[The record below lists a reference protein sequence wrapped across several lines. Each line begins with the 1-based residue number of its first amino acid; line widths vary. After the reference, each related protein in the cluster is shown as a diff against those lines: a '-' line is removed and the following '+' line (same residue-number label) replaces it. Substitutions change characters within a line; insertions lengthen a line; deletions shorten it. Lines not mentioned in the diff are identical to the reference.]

1 MIYAYTLGGILPYWV
16 VNLIV
21 LWISQFCA
29 SVGFSLSMPFAPYY
43 IQDLGVTDADMV
55 KLWTTIVTA
64 GAPLSMA
71 LISPV
76 WGMLSDRYGRKPM
89 VLRATLGAGLIL
101 SCAAFA
107 PNVYIFAFLR
117 VMQGLFSGVASA
129 VITLVACNTPVHRQG
144 LALGSLGSAQF
155 SGNMFGLFIGGLMA
169 DHFGYAKTF
178 LFSGAVLFLSAFL
191 VFFFV
196 REKFTPL
203 TLDRNT
209 KKQTYRE
216 KFSALGPGTV
226 LLALVLWMSVTRRM
240 DGGLL
245 AIYIQELYGS
255 LDGVAIWS
263 GIINATGSLGAL
275 LSGIGGSL
283 LLDRFHPR
291 RLLYINA
298 MGASAAMILIATA
311 SSYLLLIP
319 FRFLLLIFLAG
330 FDPIL
335 NTWLSKVTPPEKK
348 GAVFGFAQMA
358 KSTGMTLGPCL
369 GGLIA
374 WLLSTR
380 MVFWAAAGMFLILIL
395 VTRQV
400 TAKFDRMRK

>member
-1 MIYAYTLGGILPYWV
+1 MPYWV

-43 IQDLGVTDADMV
+43 IQDLGVTDADLV
-55 KLWTTIVTA
+55 KLWTTVITA

-71 LISPV
+71 LVSPV

-129 VITLVACNTPVHRQG
+129 VITLVACNTPGHRQG

-155 SGNMFGLFIGGLMA
+155 SGNMTGLFIGGFMA
-169 DHFGYAKTF
+169 DRFGYAKTF
-178 LFSGAVLFLSAFL
+178 LFSGAVLFLAAVL

-196 REKFTPL
+196 REKFTAVQSEKAGK
-203 TLDRNT
+203 R
-209 KKQTYRE
+209 QSFRE
-216 KFSALGPGTV
+216 KFAALGPGTV
-226 LLALVLWMSVTRRM
+226 LLALVLWMSITRRM

-263 GIINATGSLGAL
+263 GMINGVGSLGAL
-275 LSGIGGSL
+275 LAGIGGSL

-298 MGASAAMILIATA
+298 VGASASMILIALA
-311 SSYLLLIP
+311 SSHLMLIP
-319 FRFLLLIFLAG
+319 FRFLLMIFLAG

-380 MVFWAAAGMFLILIL
+380 MVFWAAAIMFLILLL
-395 VTRQV
+395 VTRQI
-400 TAKFDRMRK
+400 TAKFDRMRNSF

>member
-1 MIYAYTLGGILPYWV
+1 MPYWV
-16 VNLIV
+16 VNLII
-21 LWISQFCA
+21 LWITQFFA
-29 SVGFSLSMPFAPYY
+29 AIGFSLSMPFAPYY

-55 KLWTTIVTA
+55 KIWTTVVTA
-64 GAPLSMA
+64 GAPLTMA
-71 LISPV
+71 LVSPV

-89 VLRATLGAGLIL
+89 VLRATMGAGLIL

-117 VMQGLFSGVASA
+117 VIQGLFSGVASA
-129 VITLVACNTPVHRQG
+129 VITLVACNTPTQRQG

-155 SGNMFGLFIGGLMA
+155 SGNMFGLFIGGFMA
-169 DHFGYAKTF
+169 DRFGYANTF
-178 LFSGAVLFLSAFL
+178 LISGAVLFLSAFL

-196 REKFTPL
+196 HEKFTRVIL
-203 TLDRNT
+203 KHRQ
-209 KKQTYRE
+209 KKQTVRE
-216 KFSALGPGTV
+216 RFTSLGPGTV
-226 LLALVLWMSVTRRM
+226 LLALVLWMSITRRM

-275 LSGIGGSL
+275 LAGIGGSL
-283 LLDRFHPR
+283 LIDRFHPK
-291 RLLYINA
+291 RLLYINSL
-298 MGASAAMILIATA
+298 GASVAMILIAMAT
-311 SSYLLLIP
+311 SHLLLIP
-319 FRFLLLIFLAG
+319 FRFLLMIFMAG

-335 NTWLSKVTPPEKK
+335 NTWLSKVTPSHKK
-348 GAVFGFAQMA
+348 GVVFGFAQAA
-358 KSTGMTLGPCL
+358 KSTGMTIGPCL

-380 MVFWAAAGMFLILIL
+380 MVFWAAAVMFLLLIL

-400 TAKFDRMRK
+400 TAKFERMQK